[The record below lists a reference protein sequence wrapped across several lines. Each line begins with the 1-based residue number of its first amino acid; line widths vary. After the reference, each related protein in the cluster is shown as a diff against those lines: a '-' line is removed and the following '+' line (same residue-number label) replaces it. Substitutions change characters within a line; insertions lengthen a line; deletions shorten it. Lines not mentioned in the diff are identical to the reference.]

1 MLAHEFFQGTT
12 QGRKGGGGDT
22 PMHTMQL
29 TTPRFHI
36 QVLVLLKT
44 SYFQE
49 KETTNSVPI

>member
-1 MLAHEFFQGTT
+1 MSFSRAQL
-12 QGRKGGGGDT
+12 RGGGGGSDT

>member
-1 MLAHEFFQGTT
+1 MSFSRAQLRG
-12 QGRKGGGGDT
+12 GWGGGDT

-29 TTPRFHI
+29 TTPSFHI

>member
-1 MLAHEFFQGTT
+1 MSFSRAQL
-12 QGRKGGGGDT
+12 RGGGWGDT

-29 TTPRFHI
+29 NTPRFHI